1 MAQPFQEPRLDMYAQ
16 DLLRRSYQDSQ
27 IDPQIL
33 MQFGQG
39 MPRQTFEPPAPQVQ
53 QSLQPSQKRQ
63 EYYGLV
69 ERRLNELAQAAGGMQ
84 ELVETGLLDQARR
97 KAEQDVAMLYGEAP
111 AIERPQAPIR
121 VEPIPG
127 TNQVMVMGGGMSSP
141 QFIQAAQPA
150 IPQATAV
157 PLINAAT
164 GKPVPGKGVMDG
176 KVVDLPSGG
185 EVKINPA
192 MLLQSGI
199 QSIEELIGPAPSPN
213 ETEQQKKLRQERE
226 SSFQSATGM
235 SGSFYQALSNWGIKN
250 QPAGIRK
257 DLEIVA
263 DKVGAIGASLFE
275 NQGSFSDSER
285 ASIKAALS
293 GINLSGTD
301 EQALKSVRNLQNL
314 FNELAAKRSGSG
326 EQMTQPA
333 GLLKRESWD
342 GKRRTTQQ

>member
-1 MAQPFQEPRLDMYAQ
+1 MATPGTLSHEALSYYAQ
-16 DLLRRSYQDSQ
+16 MGIPVPQQQQPDLSSY
-27 IDPQIL
+27 
-33 MQFGQG
+33 
-39 MPRQTFEPPAPQVQ
+39 APQPAQ
-53 QSLQPSQKRQ
+53 QAAPQLRPSPARQ
-63 EYYGLV
+63 EYVNLIQS
-69 ERRLNELAQAAGGMQ
+69 RMQ
-84 ELVETGLLDQARR
+84 ELIQQAGGAERVARLGLMEVAQK
-97 KAEQDVAMLYGEAP
+97 KAMEDVAMLYGEAP

-141 QFIQAAQPA
+141 QFIEAAQPA

-176 KVVDLPSGG
+176 KVVDLPSEG

-199 QSIEELIGPAPSPN
+199 QSIDELIGPAPSPN

-250 QPAGIRK
+250 KPAGIRK

-275 NQGSFSDSER
+275 NQGSFSDAER

-326 EQMTQPA
+326 EQMTPA
-333 GLLKRESWD
+333 TQSGPTRRVFIP
-342 GKRRTTQQ
+342 GKGFQ

>member
-1 MAQPFQEPRLDMYAQ
+1 MGIPAQQQQQP
-16 DLLRRSYQDSQ
+16 DLSSY
-27 IDPQIL
+27 
-33 MQFGQG
+33 
-39 MPRQTFEPPAPQVQ
+39 APQPAQ
-53 QSLQPSQKRQ
+53 QAQGLTTSPNRQ
-63 EYYGLV
+63 AYFQAVEQRFQQLADHVGGVKVLV
-69 ERRLNELAQAAGGMQ
+69 ESGNFEK
-84 ELVETGLLDQARR
+84 ARNR
-97 KAEQDVAMLYGEAP
+97 ALKDIQMLYGEAP

-127 TNQVMVMGGGMSSP
+127 TNQVIVMGGGMSSP

-150 IPQATAV
+150 MPQATAV

-176 KVVDLPSGG
+176 KIVDLPSEG

-275 NQGSFSDSER
+275 NQGSFSDAER

-301 EQALKSVRNLQNL
+301 DQALKSVRNLQNL
-314 FNELAAKRSGSG
+314 FNELAAKRGGSG

-333 GLLKRESWD
+333 GSPKVEVWD
-342 GKRRTTQQ
+342 GKMRTQRQ

>member
-1 MAQPFQEPRLDMYAQ
+1 MATPGTLSPEALSYYAQ
-16 DLLRRSYQDSQ
+16 MGIPVPQQQQPDLSSY
-27 IDPQIL
+27 
-33 MQFGQG
+33 
-39 MPRQTFEPPAPQVQ
+39 APQPAQ
-53 QSLQPSQKRQ
+53 QVAPQLRPSPARQ
-63 EYYGLV
+63 EYVNLIQS
-69 ERRLNELAQAAGGMQ
+69 RMQ
-84 ELVETGLLDQARR
+84 ELIQQAGGAERVAKLGLMEVAQK
-97 KAEQDVAMLYGEAP
+97 KAMEDVAMLYGEAP

-176 KVVDLPSGG
+176 KVVDLPSEG

-326 EQMTQPA
+326 EQMTPA
-333 GLLKRESWD
+333 TQSGPTRRVFIP
-342 GKRRTTQQ
+342 GKGFQ

>member
-1 MAQPFQEPRLDMYAQ
+1 MATPGTLSPEALTYYAQ
-16 DLLRRSYQDSQ
+16 MGIPVPQQQQPDLSSY
-27 IDPQIL
+27 
-33 MQFGQG
+33 
-39 MPRQTFEPPAPQVQ
+39 APQPTQ
-53 QSLQPSQKRQ
+53 QVAPQLRPSPARQ
-63 EYYGLV
+63 EYVNLIQS
-69 ERRLNELAQAAGGMQ
+69 RMQ
-84 ELVETGLLDQARR
+84 ELIQQAGGAERVAKLGLMEVAQK
-97 KAEQDVAMLYGEAP
+97 KAMEDVAMLYGEAP

-157 PLINAAT
+157 PLIDAAT

-176 KVVDLPSGG
+176 KVVDLPTEG

-199 QSIEELIGPAPSPN
+199 QSIDELIGPAPSPN

-250 QPAGIRK
+250 KPAGIRK

-275 NQGSFSDSER
+275 NQGSFSDTER

-333 GLLKRESWD
+333 GSPKREVWD
-342 GKRRTTQQ
+342 GRMRTQKQ